1 MPVFRLTRQVVFP
14 PPELAEESGLLAVG
28 GDLSSERLIAAYSR
42 GIFPWYGEGD
52 PILWWFT
59 SPRLV
64 LFPAELRITRRLA
77 RYVRNTGL
85 QVTVDKAFAEVI
97 GMCADIRTDA
107 RRETWI
113 STDMQQAYIRL
124 HHLGYAHSVECW
136 SDGSLAGGLYGVAL
150 DRVFFGESMFS
161 TISNASKIA
170 LIHLVA
176 HLRERSFRLIDC
188 QMTTQH
194 LLLLG
199 AREITGERF
208 SELLRRYIQS
218 TAPDGNW
225 TNDTKNT
232 S

>member
-1 MPVFRLTRQVVFP
+1 
-14 PPELAEESGLLAVG
+14 
-28 GDLSSERLIAAYSR
+28 
-42 GIFPWYGEGD
+42 
-52 PILWWFT
+52 
-59 SPRLV
+59 
-64 LFPAELRITRRLA
+64 
-77 RYVRNTGL
+77 
-85 QVTVDKAFAEVI
+85 
-97 GMCADIRTDA
+97 MCADIRTDA

-113 STDMQQAYIRL
+113 STEMRQAYIRL

-136 SDGSLAGGLYGVAL
+136 SDGALTGGLYGIAL

-161 TISNASKIA
+161 AVSNASKIA

-176 HLRERSFRLIDC
+176 RLREKSFQMIDC

-194 LLLLG
+194 LLRLG

-208 SELLRRYIQS
+208 SELLCQNIQS

-225 TNDTKNT
+225 TNDTKKK